1 MDSALFDTLASST
14 SLPPIRIPAPTWNA
28 TATLKNIPIDS
39 NLAWLLCALCMAMSW
54 VIYITYYNSRVIG
67 YILTRVL
74 NHFIKQGYVKVG
86 SLSISVLSGKIM
98 FRDVAYITEDCTWRA
113 QDGWIIFRWWYPYVR
128 KEISEDLSHS
138 DTRLSM
144 LLNGFELHV
153 YNRSQLYSRL
163 EHLFG
168 LEPSIVP
175 SGLEPYWQDSGG
187 EGDTQTPIEKHDTIT
202 VPKYEWRD
210 LIPVIKAEIS
220 TGRVVFGNRLL
231 PTTLSVN
238 FEEAH
243 IIYTT
248 KPAPSRLDQF
258 THITKC
264 KAENFKVILAP
275 SPKYTG
281 LSDEPPRYMGEGFVV
296 FQSNFVDLYY
306 YQDEAG
312 LVTAE
317 PEMVELADGDVV
329 QRSTA
334 PLWGLDIKCGKGT
347 DFSYGPWADRQ
358 REHLYKFFFP
368 QDFQTLEV
376 TKQAKVGER
385 RFCESFDIR
394 LSTLAEATIDIL
406 FSKEKETNAIHMNVG
421 QGSYLEVT
429 VPMHIT
435 EDGYISRI
443 NGQLLHLE
451 ASTSLQYRSLVESET
466 LEFDVQVKYPR
477 IWNDH
482 QNWTCILTGC
492 KATVHLIYAHKHFFH
507 ALMEDWAS
515 KSRPDIL
522 HFVPYTWHFSLIL
535 KEFELITV
543 VNEYNWIDCSSQ
555 HQENTYLAVSGDQF
569 ELSFDLPFVEYLP
582 PTVALKF
589 WIQGE
594 SVDMCMYLPEVNP
607 NRDIILMLERC
618 SKLTCRNGSPVVQDN
633 NSKKWRNMAKTSA
646 GWVDCWSVPIVALSI
661 RYIYHPSPPCCHSG
675 LDLDITTPEKEEILL
690 SPIRPNGSQ
699 NRKKRP
705 YSQCLEFDPTSM
717 NPDTVHLELEIGP
730 SVLKLYG
737 SLLRNLMNLKVIFMF
752 SKYMRTKM

>member
-1 MDSALFDTLASST
+1 MRDLEKIGWDDRKFKRIIVCRRKNEELNPKNLVGSRTPPPQAWGWRCKSALGL
-14 SLPPIRIPAPTWNA
+14 
-28 TATLKNIPIDS
+28 
-39 NLAWLLCALCMAMSW
+39 
-54 VIYITYYNSRVIG
+54 
-67 YILTRVL
+67 
-74 NHFIKQGYVKVG
+74 
-86 SLSISVLSGKIM
+86 
-98 FRDVAYITEDCTWRA
+98 
-113 QDGWIIFRWWYPYVR
+113 
-128 KEISEDLSHS
+128 DLSHS

-168 LEPSIVP
+168 LEPSIIP
-175 SGLEPYWQDSGG
+175 SGSEPYWQDSGG
-187 EGDTQTPIEKHDTIT
+187 EGDTQTPVEKHDTVV

-220 TGRVVFGNRLL
+220 TGRLVFGNRLL

-248 KPAPSRLDQF
+248 KPASSRLDQF

-296 FQSNFVDLYY
+296 FQSNYVDLYY

-312 LVTAE
+312 IVTAE

-368 QDFQTLEV
+368 QDFQTLEI
-376 TKQAKVGER
+376 TKQNRVGEK

-406 FSKEKETNAIHMNVG
+406 FSKEKETNAVHMNVG

-429 VPMHIT
+429 IPMRIT
-435 EDGYISRI
+435 EEGYISRL

-451 ASTSLQYRSLVESET
+451 ASTSLQYRSLIESET
-466 LEFDVQVKYPR
+466 LEFDVQMKYPR

-482 QNWTCILTGC
+482 QAWTCSLTGC

-522 HFVPYTWHFSLIL
+522 HFVPYTWHFNLIL

-555 HQENTYLAVSGDQF
+555 HQENKGEHPKSSQGPPTNLMRGLVARPLFKVPPCRKGTIHLQTSMSSPGFEPSPNGTAVS
-569 ELSFDLPFVEYLP
+569 
-582 PTVALKF
+582 VANHYTG
-589 WIQGE
+589 WA
-594 SVDMCMYLPEVNP
+594 
-607 NRDIILMLERC
+607 
-618 SKLTCRNGSPVVQDN
+618 T
-633 NSKKWRNMAKTSA
+633 KKNDA
-646 GWVDCWSVPIVALSI
+646 
-661 RYIYHPSPPCCHSG
+661 IY
-675 LDLDITTPEKEEILL
+675 
-690 SPIRPNGSQ
+690 
-699 NRKKRP
+699 
-705 YSQCLEFDPTSM
+705 
-717 NPDTVHLELEIGP
+717 
-730 SVLKLYG
+730 
-737 SLLRNLMNLKVIFMF
+737 
-752 SKYMRTKM
+752 

>member
-1 MDSALFDTLASST
+1 
-14 SLPPIRIPAPTWNA
+14 
-28 TATLKNIPIDS
+28 
-39 NLAWLLCALCMAMSW
+39 
-54 VIYITYYNSRVIG
+54 
-67 YILTRVL
+67 
-74 NHFIKQGYVKVG
+74 
-86 SLSISVLSGKIM
+86 M
-98 FRDVAYITEDCTWRA
+98 FRDVAYINEDCTWRA

-138 DTRLSM
+138 DTRLSL

-168 LEPSIVP
+168 LEPSIIP
-175 SGLEPYWQDSGG
+175 PGSEPYWQDSGG
-187 EGDTQTPIEKHDTIT
+187 EGDTQAPAERHES
-202 VPKYEWRD
+202 VQVAKYEWRD

-220 TGRVVFGNRLL
+220 TGRIVFGNRLL

-258 THITKC
+258 THIAKC

-306 YQDEAG
+306 YQDEPG
-312 LVTAE
+312 IVTAE

-368 QDFQTLEV
+368 QDYQTLGV
-376 TKQAKVGER
+376 TKQSDVGEKR
-385 RFCESFDIR
+385 LCESFDIR

-406 FSKEKETNAIHMNVG
+406 FSKEKETNAVHMNVG
-421 QGSYLEVT
+421 QGSYLEIT
-429 VPMHIT
+429 VPWRIT
-435 EDGYISRI
+435 EEGYSTRI

-466 LEFDVQVKYPR
+466 LEFDVRVKYPR
-477 IWNDH
+477 VWNDH
-482 QNWTCILTGC
+482 QTWNCTLTGC
-492 KATVHLIYAHKHFFH
+492 KATVHLIYAHKYFFH

-515 KSRPDIL
+515 KSR
-522 HFVPYTWHFSLIL
+522 
-535 KEFELITV
+535 
-543 VNEYNWIDCSSQ
+543 
-555 HQENTYLAVSGDQF
+555 
-569 ELSFDLPFVEYLP
+569 
-582 PTVALKF
+582 
-589 WIQGE
+589 
-594 SVDMCMYLPEVNP
+594 
-607 NRDIILMLERC
+607 
-618 SKLTCRNGSPVVQDN
+618 
-633 NSKKWRNMAKTSA
+633 
-646 GWVDCWSVPIVALSI
+646 
-661 RYIYHPSPPCCHSG
+661 
-675 LDLDITTPEKEEILL
+675 
-690 SPIRPNGSQ
+690 
-699 NRKKRP
+699 
-705 YSQCLEFDPTSM
+705 
-717 NPDTVHLELEIGP
+717 
-730 SVLKLYG
+730 
-737 SLLRNLMNLKVIFMF
+737 
-752 SKYMRTKM
+752 

>member
-1 MDSALFDTLASST
+1 MEHYCHS
-14 SLPPIRIPAPTWNA
+14 
-28 TATLKNIPIDS
+28 KNIPIDS

-67 YILTRVL
+67 YILTRFL
-74 NHFIKQGYVKVG
+74 NHFIKQGYVKIG

-113 QDGWIIFRWWYPYVR
+113 QDGWIIFRWWYPYVH

-153 YNRSQLYSRL
+153 YNRLSA
-163 EHLFG
+163 LF
-168 LEPSIVP
+168 SIRT
-175 SGLEPYWQDSGG
+175 SF
-187 EGDTQTPIEKHDTIT
+187 

-220 TGRVVFGNRLL
+220 TGRLVFGNRLL

-248 KPAPSRLDQF
+248 KPASSRLDQF

-296 FQSNFVDLYY
+296 SRF
-306 YQDEAG
+306 
-312 LVTAE
+312 VTAE

-376 TKQAKVGER
+376 TKQNKVGEKR
-385 RFCESFDIR
+385 YCESFDIR
-394 LSTLAEATIDIL
+394 LSTLSEATIDIL
-406 FSKEKETNAIHMNVG
+406 FSKEKETNAVHMNVG

-429 VPMHIT
+429 IPMRIT
-435 EDGYISRI
+435 DDGYISRI

-466 LEFDVQVKYPR
+466 LEVLNFHLMQV
-477 IWNDH
+477 
-482 QNWTCILTGC
+482 
-492 KATVHLIYAHKHFFH
+492 
-507 ALMEDWAS
+507 E
-515 KSRPDIL
+515 
-522 HFVPYTWHFSLIL
+522 
-535 KEFELITV
+535 
-543 VNEYNWIDCSSQ
+543 
-555 HQENTYLAVSGDQF
+555 
-569 ELSFDLPFVEYLP
+569 
-582 PTVALKF
+582 
-589 WIQGE
+589 
-594 SVDMCMYLPEVNP
+594 
-607 NRDIILMLERC
+607 
-618 SKLTCRNGSPVVQDN
+618 
-633 NSKKWRNMAKTSA
+633 
-646 GWVDCWSVPIVALSI
+646 
-661 RYIYHPSPPCCHSG
+661 
-675 LDLDITTPEKEEILL
+675 
-690 SPIRPNGSQ
+690 
-699 NRKKRP
+699 
-705 YSQCLEFDPTSM
+705 
-717 NPDTVHLELEIGP
+717 
-730 SVLKLYG
+730 
-737 SLLRNLMNLKVIFMF
+737 
-752 SKYMRTKM
+752 